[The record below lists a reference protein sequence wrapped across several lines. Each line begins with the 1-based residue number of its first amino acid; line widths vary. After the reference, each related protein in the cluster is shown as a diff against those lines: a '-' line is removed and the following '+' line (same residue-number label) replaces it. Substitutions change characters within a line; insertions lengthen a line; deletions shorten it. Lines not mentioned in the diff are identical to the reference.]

1 MLDPSTGEIV
11 KRDYALSVLT
21 GPKPW
26 SKKPGRWRIE
36 NTGSSREKNAPA
48 QE

>member
-21 GPKPW
+21 GAEALVEEARSVADRKHW
-26 SKKPGRWRIE
+26 E
-36 NTGSSREKNAPA
+36 
-48 QE
+48 Q